1 MAPDNEDTIFTASD
15 RIKQLNDIDRVSSD
29 TDYVVNT
36 S

>member
-1 MAPDNEDTIFTASD
+1 MAPDNEDMILTASD
-15 RIKQLNDIDRVSSD
+15 RIKQLNYIDRVSSD